1 MLQSIHPH
9 DNDKDICFFEK
20 GHRYEWQINKSLSF
34 VSVTTFLKSKFPEFD
49 ADAVIIKMQAS
60 DRWRTMGPDDI
71 YWDHATLAPM
81 TKELILTKWLA
92 NTGASELGT
101 QLHRQIEQYYNN
113 DGKDGKD
120 GKDGT
125 DHYNTV
131 QDRSWTQFLDFV
143 AEYKSKFTPFRT
155 EWVVYDSNVHIA
167 GSIDMV
173 VQNCDDG
180 SFSIY
185 DWKRSKDALN
195 PENPYREF
203 SHIPELSHVPATTYW
218 KYAMQLNMY
227 KYILETNY
235 DMKIRDLHL
244 VRLHPNFDTYAV
256 IDVPDM
262 SAEIRALMARRM

>member
-1 MLQSIHPH
+1 MLKSLHPH
-9 DNDKDICFFEK
+9 DKDNDICFFEK
-20 GHRYEWQINKSLSF
+20 GHRYEWRKSLSF
-34 VSVTTFLKSKFPEFD
+34 VSVTTFLKSKFPEFN
-49 ADAVIIKMQAS
+49 ADAVITKLQLS
-60 DRWRTMGPDDI
+60 NRWRTMGPDDI
-71 YWDHATLAPM
+71 YWDPVTLAPM
-81 TKELILTKWLA
+81 TKELILTKWLLTKWLA

-113 DGKDGKD
+113 ADNDESA
-120 GKDGT
+120 
-125 DHYNTV
+125 V
-131 QDRSWTQFLDFV
+131 PIQDRSWTQFLDFA

-173 VQNCDDG
+173 VQNSDDG

-185 DWKRSKDALN
+185 DWKRSKDALS

-262 SAEIRALMARRM
+262 SAEIRALMVRRM